1 MLLSP
6 ARILPKLG
14 GGGAGP
20 GPFSES
26 AAGTEE
32 TGAGL
37 GPISVTLLDG
47 IVKGVCV
54 FINW

>member
-14 GGGAGP
+14 GGAVGLAL
-20 GPFSES
+20 FSES

-37 GPISVTLLDG
+37 GLIAATLLDG

>member
-14 GGGAGP
+14 GGAVGLAL
-20 GPFSES
+20 FSES
-26 AAGTEE
+26 AASTEE

-37 GPISVTLLDG
+37 GLIAATLLDG